1 MPMRDTLLGAFAEID
16 ERAERARLALRLT
29 GSIAVQLRCPRHGA
43 LAGPERRFADLDLV
57 AYKRDAPAIRELLL
71 GIGYAENREVFV
83 VSEGGRA
90 IFDHQASRVHV
101 DVFFDR
107 LDFCHVID
115 LRGRI
120 ERDPRTLPLA
130 ELLLGKLQI
139 VKINAKDLLDAG
151 IVLLEHDFGA
161 DDGEAI
167 NSARIGALCAEDW
180 GLWRTVSGNLDKLA
194 RFVESDPAFGAAARA
209 RIPRQA
215 ATLRAAIDAVPKPF
229 AWRMRARLGERVRWY
244 RDVEEVDG

>member
-1 MPMRDTLLGAFAEID
+1 MRDTLLGAFAEID
-16 ERAERARLALRLT
+16 ERAGQTRLALRLT

-57 AYKRDAPAIRELLL
+57 AYRRDADSIRELMLA
-71 GIGYAENREVFV
+71 IGYAENREVFV

-90 IFDHQASRVHV
+90 IFDHPESRVHV

-107 LDFCHVID
+107 LDFSHVID
-115 LRGRI
+115 VRGRI

-139 VKINAKDLLDAG
+139 VKINTKDLFDAG
-151 IVLLEHDFGA
+151 IVLLEHDFGG
-161 DDGEAI
+161 DDGETI
-167 NSARIGALCAEDW
+167 NSVRIGALCAEDW
-180 GLWRTVSGNLDKLA
+180 GLWRTVSGNLEKLEQ
-194 RFVESDPAFGAAARA
+194 FVGSEPAFGGEARM

-215 ATLRAAIDAVPKPF
+215 MTLRKAIDAIPKPF
-229 AWRMRARLGERVRWY
+229 AWRMRAKLGDRVRWY
-244 RDVEEVDG
+244 RDVEEVDE